1 MKIEKIDAIQLST
14 DDAKKYIATIINE
27 NYAQNPT
34 IIKYLGGGSFGSAFY
49 VQISNAEMVSEFV
62 ICFVVNIV
70 QSSCNFICK
79 FNSFF
84 LAQEPT
90 FWVNKCTFTLNKFHC
105 IAIEW
110 NNVIRSS

>member
-49 VQISNAEMVSEFV
+49 VQISNAEMV
-62 ICFVVNIV
+62 I
-70 QSSCNFICK
+70 K
-79 FNSFF
+79 FLRAKDMLEKEVFDLTLIGENSN
-84 LAQEPT
+84 
-90 FWVNKCTFTLNKFHC
+90 VKFPK
-105 IAIEW
+105 
-110 NNVIRSS
+110 VLF